1 MRPHRAVALL
11 ALVAAT
17 TAKDTDAHHS
27 EKPEAHHKA
36 DGAESHHHPANPPP
50 SPFPPPSPARLASPP
65 PPMSLSPPQ
74 TLLLSSA
81 PAAASSADGS
91 VLAALAGVALGFVA
105 CIGTCIVCRIYRRTR
120 YYKKVQHSLEEEERA
135 FQACAARG
143 PARPRLLAAAPAALA
158 EPAVHHRPAH
168 RPSAGAH
175 ECPRRRRLVCG
186 RSLALKYSETGE
198 PSSLDQ
204 ADQERLQMVESYLQ
218 ANPAAEEPANG
229 AAPGKDPVE
238 DVEAFMQELAAAA
251 AGTGSPAPGAPEARP
266 SI

>member
-1 MRPHRAVALL
+1 M
-11 ALVAAT
+11 
-17 TAKDTDAHHS
+17 
-27 EKPEAHHKA
+27 
-36 DGAESHHHPANPPP
+36 
-50 SPFPPPSPARLASPP
+50 
-65 PPMSLSPPQ
+65 
-74 TLLLSSA
+74 
-81 PAAASSADGS
+81 
-91 VLAALAGVALGFVA
+91 
-105 CIGTCIVCRIYRRTR
+105 
-120 YYKKVQHSLEEEERA
+120 QHSLEEEERA

-229 AAPGKDPVE
+229 AAPGKDPARDAVE
-238 DVEAFMQELAAAA
+238 RGAVAPLLEPRPMTARLMPPKPRLTTPTDPSARAPQQLGSMLWPQQLAQ
-251 AGTGSPAPGAPEARP
+251 
-266 SI
+266 